1 MTTVYGLYRTG
12 KEAPKV
18 EVFAS
23 AEIARN
29 SGNGFSIVKEQD
41 CLADTRLFPTG
52 FLVDIYNINAERK
65 ISKFRDRATAE
76 SRVWKMLTDQEAPQV
91 DEETKTAETEDVEK
105 PKTRKSSAKFK
116 GRRIVAKVDSNPRTK
131 KTGYGYRAME
141 VVLGAGEGGIL
152 YEDYLDA
159 GGRRVDLDYDL
170 DKGCVGL
177 V

>member
-91 DEETKTAETEDVEK
+91 EEEAEVVETKKEK
-105 PKTRKSSAKFK
+105 KSAAPRRVFK
-116 GRRIVAKVDSNPRTK
+116 GQMVKVVGGSNPR
-131 KTGYGYRAME
+131 R
-141 VVLGAGEGGIL
+141 EGTNAWHSWNIL
-152 YEDYLDA
+152 KDNGPMLYDDFIA
-159 GGRRVDLDYDL
+159 KGGRRPDFAYDVNHGWAEVYA
-170 DKGCVGL
+170 K
-177 V
+177 